1 MATYIA
7 VHVMQVKAPRSYTPL
22 RGVFNGWNDI
32 DGTLLPLPNDT
43 GNRRNSGNHRV
54 YPPNAAWYT
63 VTRTP
68 VFTQI
73 YPEPQDWNHR
83 DCKKNLAEHKRILM
97 DACTAGGIREEW
109 QRKLI
114 MAIAMLV
121 RVLHCALSIRLRANN
136 IIDMLMPF
144 GFLDSVHSV

>member
-1 MATYIA
+1 MAAYKA
-7 VHVMQVKAPRSYTPL
+7 VHVMQVKAPRSYTSL

-32 DGTLLPLPNDT
+32 DGTLLPLPYYTAD
-43 GNRRNSGNHRV
+43 RNKKNHRV

-68 VFTQI
+68 VFTEE
-73 YPEPQDWNHR
+73 YPEPQDWNHVG
-83 DCKKNLAEHKRILM
+83 CKKNLAEHKRILM
-97 DACTAGGIREEW
+97 DACNAGGIREEW

-121 RVLHCALSIRLRANN
+121 RVLHCALSVRLRANN
-136 IIDMLMPF
+136 IIDLLMPF
-144 GFLDSVHSV
+144 AFL